1 MLLDRAMR
9 DLADLHD
16 QLRKAFG
23 QSNWSDANETAS
35 EAAEPVHFPVVTM
48 PSAQS
53 VLAAFLS
60 RVGSMSRF
68 ASSEPDDGQSSPEPE
83 VVSSVSLSAAPRAFL
98 ESNDLLSAPAVVRTA
113 HGHVIAVNRAFRN
126 LAGSPLIEGQ
136 TLEEIGFA
144 VPPAPLPQPR
154 DIEISAGDGVRV
166 LSWQDVLVR
175 DAISRDLLILSSAR
189 DVTDERRLAHEREEA
204 RLHAE
209 EASAAKTR
217 QLATV
222 VHELRT
228 PLNGILGMSQLLNQ
242 TSLTLEQRNYIGG
255 IRQAGSA
262 LAQLVDDLLD
272 YSTLE
277 AGRFRLNSRAE
288 NLRQLLESVVEML
301 APRAHEK
308 RIEIGATIAYDVPA
322 LMDFDPARLRQVL
335 FNVIG
340 NAVKFTQ
347 VGGVLIRASLEDTD
361 IVITVTDT
369 GPGMT
374 AQEQQRI
381 FGEFEQAGTAME
393 RSGGTGL
400 GLSISVRIL
409 QEFGGSLSVAS
420 EKGKGT
426 TFEIRF
432 PALSAE
438 AGNEGSDRM
447 LLLRSSR
454 VLLLAPA
461 GPVATATIS
470 TIETLG
476 GRCRHVRT
484 VDEANRAI
492 EQLSRQGITFTDM
505 VVDHRVDGLEQ
516 ITTEATLL
524 RRILLVSPEDRST
537 QPWDAYDAWLIRP
550 LREQSLV
557 DVLRGRLGGSASQ
570 AMSRIAATT
579 PQEPLERRGS
589 GLSVLLAEDDPVSA
603 MMVGAILRKA
613 GCTVHHVS
621 DLAALQRA
629 ATADGHPDLI
639 ISDIH
644 MPDGDLA
651 DVLPLISMADGGV
664 DSPGAPL
671 LVLSGET
678 DVTVRDRV
686 LAGGARRVLQK
697 PVDPQQLLEEVRSLV
712 AAARDRQA
720 S

>member
-1 MLLDRAMR
+1 MR

-23 QSNWSDANETAS
+23 QFTRAEAEEHAS
-35 EAAEPVHFPVVTM
+35 QSADPVDLVSRST
-48 PSAQS
+48 QS
-53 VLAAFLS
+53 VLSAFLS
-60 RVGSMSRF
+60 RVGAMSRF
-68 ASSEPDDGQSSPEPE
+68 AVPEEDETRSSPDPQ
-83 VVSSVSLSAAPRAFL
+83 VIASASLSAAPRAFL
-98 ESNDLLSAPAVVRTA
+98 ESNDLLSTPAVVRAA
-113 HGHVIAVNRAFRN
+113 HGQVMAVNRAFRN
-126 LAGSPLIEGQ
+126 LTGSAILDGQ
-136 TLEEIGFA
+136 TLEDLGFS

-154 DIEISAGDGVRV
+154 DIEFSAGDGVRV
-166 LSWQDVLVR
+166 LAWQDVLVR

-189 DVTDERRLAHEREEA
+189 DVTEERRLAHEREEA
-204 RLHAE
+204 RLQAE
-209 EASAAKTR
+209 AASAAKTR

-308 RIEIGATIAYDVPA
+308 RIEIGATVAYDVPA

-347 VGGVLIRASLEDTD
+347 VGGVLIRASLEQSD

-374 AQEQQRI
+374 VQEQQRI
-381 FGEFEQAGTAME
+381 FGEFEQVGGAME

-426 TFEIRF
+426 TFAIRF

-438 AGNEGSDRM
+438 AGNEGTDRM

-476 GRCRHVRT
+476 GRCRHART
-484 VDEANRAI
+484 VEEANRAI
-492 EQLSRQGITFTDM
+492 EQLQRQGITFTDM
-505 VVDHRVDGLEQ
+505 VVDHRVDDLDRL
-516 ITTEATLL
+516 TADVSPL

-570 AMSRIAATT
+570 AMARITGTA
-579 PQEPLERRGS
+579 PQEPLERRDG
-589 GLSVLLAEDDPVSA
+589 GLSILLAEDDPVSA

-651 DVLPLISMADGGV
+651 DVLPLISKMDGG
-664 DSPGAPL
+664 SEASGAPL

-678 DVTVRDRV
+678 DVGVQERM

-697 PVDPQQLLEEVRSLV
+697 PVDPQQLLDEVRSLI
-712 AAARDRQA
+712 ASARDRRV